1 MFHKQTFK
9 IPHKSAV
16 DDTNLAEI
24 IHPIHS
30 KNDPNLPYSLAHAK
44 LDPGKKSTPHKLMQ
58 STETYIITHG
68 SGEIIIDKKKE
79 SVHKGSV
86 IVVEPNKEQSIQN
99 TGFSP
104 LFFYCIVSPPWQEK
118 QDISS
123 KL

>member
-68 SGEIIIDKKKE
+68 SGEIIIDGKTE

-104 LFFYCIVSPPWQEK
+104 LIFYCIVSPPWQEK